1 MTRRDLDRKAAVQG
15 RTLDVWLKE
24 ARRLVD
30 DKVADARAHAITAV
44 TDTLKRTPDGR
55 KTLRK
60 ASQSR
65 SYKAAENRLA
75 ELWAALCGPSTAS
88 LKGLV
93 RDARAAFYVDAVSLW
108 GSFIPE
114 EFRDDPIDMISG
126 LRAARG
132 MVLHG
137 TELRKEIG
145 APIERA
151 RRTLL
156 AAVAVAG
163 SRSTPVRASTEV
175 LVTWARK
182 SSDAIFAATR
192 LALSDSLGAAD
203 AMALY
208 DLVKPEFRSETVAV
222 PGGA

>member
-1 MTRRDLDRKAAVQG
+1 MTRSDLDRKAAVQG
-15 RTLDVWLKE
+15 RTLDAWLKE

-30 DKVADARAHAITAV
+30 DKVADARAHAITAI
-44 TDTLKRTPDGR
+44 TGTLKGTPDGR

-65 SYKAAENRLA
+65 SFKAAENRLL
-75 ELWAALCGPSTAS
+75 ELWATLCGPSTAS
-88 LKGLV
+88 LAGLV
-93 RDARAAFYVDAVSLW
+93 RDARAEFYADAVRLW
-108 GSFIPE
+108 ASAVPE
-114 EFRDDPIDMISG
+114 EFRAISEATFIG
-126 LRAARG
+126 IAAARG

-163 SRSTPVRASTEV
+163 SRSTPVRASTDV

-203 AMALY
+203 AMALN
-208 DLVKPEFRSETVAV
+208 DLVKPEFRSQQVAV